1 MLDNDIHI
9 EVRKIFNSQEIK
21 DIENQII
28 LLAEDNRF
36 HHGDLRKGGVGQL
49 LKVRKRMLDSRFR
62 MDLRYKSLLGDF
74 NGIFAT
80 RLIEMREKVVNLY
93 NSLNGMSS
101 EDEDVSVTG
110 KCFLGYR
117 YPALHPVQTER
128 SKQMWNVLNG
138 SIDDY
143 MPLYDEAL
151 GFSVSVSK
159 RVGPASVNQML
170 WLSDTRDNWNEHL
183 NPGLTRGMGLIYAF
197 HNLWV
202 NLDFSIFDL
211 LWVRQFN
218 VEINVD
224 YDYCTSPRKTLAH
237 Y

>member
-9 EVRKIFNSQEIK
+9 KVRNIFNSQEIK

-28 LLAEDNRF
+28 LLAENACYRC
-36 HHGDLRKGGVGQL
+36 GDMDKSGVSQL

-74 NGIFAT
+74 NDIFAT
-80 RLIEMREKVVNLY
+80 HLIEMREKVINIY
-93 NSLNGMSS
+93 NTLNGMSS

-110 KCFLGYR
+110 KCLLGYR
-117 YPALHPVQTER
+117 YPTLHPVQTER
-128 SKQMWNVLNG
+128 SKQMWNILNG
-138 SIDDY
+138 CINNY

-151 GFSVSVSK
+151 GFSVSVS
-159 RVGPASVNQML
+159 RGFGPASVNQML

-183 NPGLTRGMGLIYAF
+183 DPGLTRDMGLIYAF

-224 YDYCTSPRKTLAH
+224 YDYCTSSKKTLEH